1 MRCSEIIQVQ
11 RFCKLQGLLFQ
22 NNTRNW
28 NIVCTSVVERSV
40 NCLVKVFIFCS
51 FHLLSFWV
59 NFSRFISSQN
69 FIFFASQVETV
80 LFGTPYFLATDFFY
94 IPDRISCKAL
104 YFLLTG
110 SNFLFSLFSQ
120 PSQSFLQCD

>member
-1 MRCSEIIQVQ
+1 MSGGFVRGFFVGGFISGGVCPGGFVLEPIKRPTIRCSEIIQVQ

-69 FIFFASQVETV
+69 FIFF
-80 LFGTPYFLATDFFY
+80 
-94 IPDRISCKAL
+94 CK
-104 YFLLTG
+104 
-110 SNFLFSLFSQ
+110 
-120 PSQSFLQCD
+120 PS